1 MVRRATRSLSPGRY
15 PGKSDTNSTR
25 TEGPTA
31 LRTTAVQ
38 RKRRFLLYHTINT
51 RSSCRYAYFC
61 SIIFI
66 TFYLLRCGRGPLRQ
80 RILLAFLNEKFAQW
94 ATGGH
99 SQQQSIVTSI
109 RFFPPPPP
117 PSACSVGCCRRLHGR
132 GMSKRRD
139 PGSKLVSWF
148 LALLWYSLFSLWAWP
163 LSS

>member
-1 MVRRATRSLSPGRY
+1 MAVALAAAVLVGRPPHSVPSNY
-15 PGKSDTNSTR
+15 HKSF
-25 TEGPTA
+25 TELPW
-31 LRTTAVQ
+31 
-38 RKRRFLLYHTINT
+38 LLPVVGRPPHSM
-51 RSSCRYAYFC
+51 SSNARMDFGG
-61 SIIFI
+61 
-66 TFYLLRCGRGPLRQ
+66 T
-80 RILLAFLNEKFAQW
+80 AFLNERFAQW

-117 PSACSVGCCRRLHGR
+117 PFACSVGCCRRLHGR